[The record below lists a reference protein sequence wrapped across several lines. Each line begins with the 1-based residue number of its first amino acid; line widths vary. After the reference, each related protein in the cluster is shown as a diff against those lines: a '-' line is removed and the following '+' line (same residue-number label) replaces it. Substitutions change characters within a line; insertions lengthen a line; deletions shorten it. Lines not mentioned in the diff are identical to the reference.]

1 MAVSKEIAVTERQRL
16 TLRMEIF
23 NFINRANYGVP
34 IRFLEFPSFGQATST
49 VTPARRIQFAL
60 KYSF

>member
-1 MAVSKEIAVTERQRL
+1 
-16 TLRMEIF
+16 MEIF

-34 IRFLEFPSFGQATST
+34 IRFLEFPSFGQADNT
-49 VTPARRIQFAL
+49 VTPARRVQFAL